1 VDEVLPDRRL
11 IDPVPLRSLLF
22 VPGHREAWFA
32 KAFSSGADAVIFD
45 LSDAVPAANVP
56 HARKAVGAAI
66 EEHGGSQSFFVRV
79 SPSQSA
85 EIVDDLDAVVLPG
98 LTGVMLPLVT
108 SPGDVKS
115 VAQRLDALESRR
127 TLDVGTT
134 IIFPLVETALA
145 VRFAFEIATAS
156 GRVAYM
162 GGATSRNG
170 DIARAIGY
178 RWTPEGT
185 ETLTLRSWV
194 LLNMRAAA
202 VPYPVSAMWSIV
214 DDLDGLRSFALQ
226 TRALGYDGM
235 MAIHPSH
242 IPVINEVFTPTEEEV
257 AHWRAVLEAMRSA
270 QASGVGAKRHLGEM
284 IDEAD
289 AKTATMMLEF
299 AARLGI
305 T

>member
-1 VDEVLPDRRL
+1 M
-11 IDPVPLRSLLF
+11 
-22 VPGHREAWFA
+22 
-32 KAFSSGADAVIFD
+32 
-45 LSDAVPAANVP
+45 
-56 HARKAVGAAI
+56 
-66 EEHGGSQSFFVRV
+66 HGGL
-79 SPSQSA
+79 A
-85 EIVDDLDAVVLPG
+85 
-98 LTGVMLPLVT
+98 GVMLPLVT
-108 SPGDVKS
+108 APDEVKW
-115 VAQRLDALESRR
+115 VAEQLDALEQARN
-127 TLDVGTT
+127 LPVGST

-145 VRFAFEIATAS
+145 VRFCFEIATAS

-178 RWTPEGT
+178 QWTPEGT

-214 DDLDGLRSFALQ
+214 DDLDGLSSFALQ
-226 TRALGYDGM
+226 TRSLGYVGM

-242 IPVINEVFTPTEEEV
+242 IPVINKIFTPTESDI
-257 AHWRAVLEAMRSA
+257 AHWRSVLEDMRAA
-270 QASGVGAKRHLGEM
+270 QATGIGAKRHLGEM

-289 AKTATMMLEF
+289 AKTATAMLDF
-299 AARLGI
+299 AAKLGI